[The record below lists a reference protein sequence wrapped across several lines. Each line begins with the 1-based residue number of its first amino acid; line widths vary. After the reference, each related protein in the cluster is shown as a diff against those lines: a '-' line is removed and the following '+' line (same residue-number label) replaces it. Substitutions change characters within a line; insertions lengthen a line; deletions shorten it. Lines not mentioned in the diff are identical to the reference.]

1 MADGRRS
8 RSEHANGDVLAT
20 RFLRLLAQLS
30 DRELEALAVTD
41 PRSTPRLMSNQTRS
55 PTKGRTAIAGGVRA
69 GPERGRI
76 LR

>member
-8 RSEHANGDVLAT
+8 RSEYANGEVLAT

-41 PRSTPRLMSNQTRS
+41 PRSSQRLMSNQTRS
-55 PTKGRTAIAGGVRA
+55 PTKRRTATAGGVRA
-69 GPERGRI
+69 GAERGRT

>member
-8 RSEHANGDVLAT
+8 RSEYANGEVLAT

-41 PRSTPRLMSNQTRS
+41 PRSQCLVSSQTRS
-55 PTKGRTAIAGGVRA
+55 PHKRRTATAGGVRA
-69 GPERGRI
+69 GPERGRT

>member
-8 RSEHANGDVLAT
+8 RSEYANGEVLAT

-41 PRSTPRLMSNQTRS
+41 PRSSQRLMSNQTRS
-55 PTKGRTAIAGGVRA
+55 PHQASHCN
-69 GPERGRI
+69 RGRGEG
-76 LR
+76 RP